1 MCDQLV
7 LLFSSPSPHVV
18 IEWYGCSANHHI
30 IVPLYVVD
38 ASNDL
43 LRAEFHLLFLS
54 ISSQCRPR
62 GSIIFII
69 AAHVVAT
76 DKVQMPPPNHPMLAI
91 VRPHHL
97 QTIHP
102 GVGPARIVPR
112 TNGDAVDVP
121 RPPLVH
127 HDVAGLEVEGDVLLA
142 SAVSRCVGLQVDVLV
157 YVIL

>member
-1 MCDQLV
+1 MCNQLV
-7 LLFSSPSPHVV
+7 LLLSSPSPDIV
-18 IEWYGCSANHHI
+18 IEWYGCNASHHV

-54 ISSQCRPR
+54 ISSQYCLC

-69 AAHVVAT
+69 PHVVAM
-76 DKVQMPPPNHPMLAI
+76 DKVQMPSPNHPMLAI

-97 QTIHP
+97 QTIHQR
-102 GVGPARIVPR
+102 VGPARIVAR
-112 TNGDAVDVP
+112 TNGDAVDGP
-121 RPPLVH
+121 RPPLVR

-142 SAVSRCVGLQVDVLV
+142 SAVFRCVGLQIDVPG
-157 YVIL
+157 YVVL